1 MKKLTAKRYVT
12 ALSLLCAVT
21 YLVSYLTRKNF
32 SAVISEYVVAEG
44 VTKSA
49 ASVVTVAMFVCYGIG
64 QLISGWLGDHFPP
77 EAVIICGLSATTLLN
92 ITVPFIGSNTAL
104 LAVIWG
110 LNGVAQ
116 AMLWPPMV
124 RIMNQYLSPD
134 DYKKACVNVSIGGS
148 VGTISIYLIS
158 SLFIRISSWRTV
170 FFFSAAMGLIMAV
183 VFALGSKYIESKAVE
198 LEPDEHHGKPAW
210 QSLENKKK
218 INIFTSSPLIIIMI
232 VIICQGMLRD
242 GVETWMPSYLHDS
255 FGLDTSSSILT
266 SVGLPIFSILSI
278 KLTSFLYIRFFKS
291 EMVCGAF
298 IFGLGL
304 IASALLGAF
313 ANTSVILSTLLV
325 VLIAGA
331 MHGVNLILTC
341 YVSAEYG
348 KYGKVSFISGLLNS
362 CTYIGSAIF
371 TYGVAKL
378 ADMFDWQT
386 TIFCWAAVA
395 LIGTLCC
402 ILSLRGWKKFT
413 GLSKEE
419 A

>member
-1 MKKLTAKRYVT
+1 MKKLIVKRYVT

-64 QLISGWLGDHFPP
+64 QLISGWLGDHLPP
-77 EAVIICGLSATTLLN
+77 EAVIVGGLSATTILN
-92 ITVPFIGSNTAL
+92 LSVPFIGSNTAL

-124 RIMNQYLSPD
+124 RILNQYLSPE

-148 VGTISIYLIS
+148 IGTISIYLVS
-158 SLFIRISSWRTV
+158 SFFIKISSWRTV
-170 FFFSAAMGLIMAV
+170 FFFSAAAGLAMAV
-183 VFALGSKYIESKAVE
+183 AFAIASRVIESKAVE
-198 LEPDEHHGKPAW
+198 VEPHEHEGKPGW
-210 QSLENKKK
+210 QAMEHKKH
-218 INIFTSSPLIIIMI
+218 INIFTASPLIIIMI

-291 EMVCGAF
+291 EMVCGAV
-298 IFGLGL
+298 IFGVGL
-304 IASALLGAF
+304 VASALLGTF

-325 VLIAGA
+325 VIIAGA

-348 KYGKVSFISGLLNS
+348 KYGRVSFISGLLNS
-362 CTYIGSAIF
+362 CTYVGSAIF

-395 LIGTLCC
+395 LLGTLCC
-402 ILSLRGWKKFT
+402 VISIRGWKKFT
-413 GLSKEE
+413 SLDTDKE
-419 A
+419 